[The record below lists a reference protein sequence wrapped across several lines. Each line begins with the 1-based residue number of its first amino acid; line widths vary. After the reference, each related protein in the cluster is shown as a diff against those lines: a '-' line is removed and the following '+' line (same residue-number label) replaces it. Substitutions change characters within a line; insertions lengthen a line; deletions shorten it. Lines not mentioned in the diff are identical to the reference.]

1 MCCFSRP
8 VKEVSG
14 TSIFARSSDKG
25 RQFVVYSM
33 TIEAGED
40 LAMILPLPVPKNTRD
55 DAVKFV
61 DLKGYADFFK
71 DMRKGF
77 PVPPPPG
84 RAFGRSTTAAAE
96 KPKLKVHD
104 VGEFE
109 ASFVPTITDF
119 SRLDERFRLPDGV
132 WEKLPQY
139 NDFGFAVFKLKQG
152 AKTVHPMAFEFPRVN
167 PRRLFFPTVHIH
179 DGKVHPLADF
189 DHTLYCQQLETELES
204 LSLYGW
210 TESPQPAG
218 MFMDIKKAQKLLL
231 PDNHV
236 YKFEIHGEKE
246 NKDQLIAVA

>member
-14 TSIFARSSDKG
+14 TSIFARSSEKG
-25 RQFVVYSM
+25 RQFIVYSM

-40 LAMILPLPVPKNTRD
+40 LAMILPLPVAKNAGD

-61 DLKGYADFFK
+61 DLKAYPDFFR

-77 PVPPPPG
+77 PIPP
-84 RAFGRSTTAAAE
+84 AAGRSLDRLPAVAAE
-96 KPKLKVHD
+96 KPKLKVHE

-109 ASFVPTITDF
+109 ASFVPTIKDF
-119 SRLDERFRLPDGV
+119 SRLDERFRLPPGV

-139 NDFGFAVFKLKQG
+139 KDYGFAVFKLKQG
-152 AKTVHPMAFEFPRVN
+152 AKTVHPMAFEFPRAN
-167 PRRLFFPTVHIH
+167 PKRLFFPTVHIH
-179 DGKVHPLADF
+179 DGKVHPQADF
-189 DHTLYCQQLETELES
+189 DHTLYCQQLEGELES

-218 MFMDIKKAQKLLL
+218 MFMDMKKARNLLL
-231 PDNHV
+231 ADNHV
-236 YKFEIHGEKE
+236 YKFEIHGEKKNE
-246 NKDQLIAVA
+246 DILVPVA